1 MNEELMCNKDFI
13 RCSALIAE
21 LLMKYK
27 RLELMEIDVCGEPEN
42 GSPLSFFIHLLLII
56 LLSSYIINHI
66 GDYY

>member
-13 RCSALIAE
+13 RSSALVAE

-27 RLELMEIDVCGEPEN
+27 SLELMEIDVCGEPEN
-42 GSPLSFFIHLLLII
+42 GSPPSFFACLLLKI